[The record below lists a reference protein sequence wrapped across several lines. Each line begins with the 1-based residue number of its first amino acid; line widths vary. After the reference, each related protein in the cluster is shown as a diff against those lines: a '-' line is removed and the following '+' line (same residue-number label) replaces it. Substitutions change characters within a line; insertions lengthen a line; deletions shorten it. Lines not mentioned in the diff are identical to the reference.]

1 MLNSL
6 LELSNKT
13 LYAVATFDPMYQ
25 PVSRQTNTLFW
36 MQHRPDRA
44 ATTMSSDKTVRYG
57 YKIIAYGYKLVAY
70 GHKTMVHRYK
80 IVVYAYKIVVYDYKI
95 VAYRFKTLVY
105 RHKMIV
111 YAVRKIFRRHFRRTG
126 RARSTCNL

>member
-44 ATTMSSDKTVRYG
+44 AATMASDKTVM
-57 YKIIAYGYKLVAY
+57 YGYKLVAHGY
-70 GHKTMVHRYK
+70 KTMVHRYK
-80 IVVYAYKIVVYDYKI
+80 IIAYAYKIIVNGYKI
-95 VAYRFKTLVY
+95 
-105 RHKMIV
+105 IV
-111 YAVRKIFRRHFRRTG
+111 YG
-126 RARSTCNL
+126 Y